1 MKKIALLII
10 MAVCGLSQV
19 RGQDFGVK
27 AGYNYST
34 FSGETSSLSTI
45 EGLSGFYIGGLVE
58 LPISNVLSI
67 QPELIFS
74 RQGVAL
80 RQELKGF
87 GLNVSINN
95 ADIRL
100 DYLNIPVMAK
110 VNLGP
115 LFLQGGV
122 QFGFLVGK
130 PEVGRY
136 ITNVRMGTLLDKDSY
151 NSFDFG
157 VGAGLGFN
165 FNRRFFAEARYTHS
179 LTNVFDPNDDYF
191 KASGIGSNNNNFKNA
206 VLSIGLGMKF

>member
-1 MKKIALLII
+1 MRKIVLLII

-34 FSGETSSLSTI
+34 FSGETSSFSTI
-45 EGLSGFYIGGLVE
+45 EGLSGFYIGGLVD
-58 LPISNVLSI
+58 LPISDVLSI

-80 RQELKGF
+80 RQEIKGF

-130 PEVGRY
+130 PEVSRY
-136 ITNVRMGTLLDKDSY
+136 ITNVRVGTLLDKDSY

-165 FNRRFFAEARYTHS
+165 LNRRLFVEARYTHS
-179 LTNVFDPNDDYF
+179 LTNVFDPTDDYF
-191 KASGIGSNNNNFKNA
+191 KASLISNDNNFKNA
-206 VLSIGLGMKF
+206 VLSVGLGVKF

>member
-1 MKKIALLII
+1 MRKIVLLII

-87 GLNVSINN
+87 GFNVSINN

-130 PEVGRY
+130 PEVNRL
-136 ITNVRMGTLLDKDSY
+136 TNTSLFPLLDKDSY

-165 FNRRFFAEARYTHS
+165 LNRRLFVEARYTHS
-179 LTNVFDPNDDYF
+179 LTNVFDPNDNLF
-191 KASGIGSNNNNFKNA
+191 KTSLISNDNNFKNA
-206 VLSIGLGMKF
+206 VLSVGLGIKF

>member
-1 MKKIALLII
+1 MRKIVLLII

-34 FSGETSSLSTI
+34 FSGDTSSLSTI

-80 RQELKGF
+80 RQ
-87 GLNVSINN
+87 GLEKSGIRIEINN

-122 QFGFLVGK
+122 QFGFLVSK
-130 PEVGRY
+130 PKVNRL
-136 ITNVRMGTLLDKDSY
+136 TNTSLFPLLDKDSY

-165 FNRRFFAEARYTHS
+165 LNRRLFVEARYTHS
-179 LTNVFDPNDDYF
+179 LTNVFDPNDNLF
-191 KASGIGSNNNNFKNA
+191 KTSLISNDNNFKNA
-206 VLSIGLGMKF
+206 VLSVGLGIKF

>member
-1 MKKIALLII
+1 MRKIVLLII

-74 RQGVAL
+74 RQGVDL
-80 RQELKGF
+80 RQGLKN
-87 GLNVSINN
+87 LSIRT
-95 ADIRL
+95 DTSEIRL

-115 LFLQGGV
+115 IFLEGGV
-122 QFGFLVGK
+122 QFGFLVNK
-130 PEVGRY
+130 PKVDSY
-136 ITNVRMGTLLDKDSY
+136 IANVYLRNLLDKDSY

-157 VGAGLGFN
+157 VGAGLGVKLN
-165 FNRRFFAEARYTHS
+165 QRFFVEARYTHS
-179 LTNVFDPNDDYF
+179 LTNVFDPNDKHF
-191 KASGIGSNNNNFKNA
+191 KSSLISDGDNFKNS
-206 VLSIGLGMKF
+206 VFSIGLGMKF

>member
-1 MKKIALLII
+1 MRKIALLII
-10 MAVCGLSQV
+10 MTICGLSQV
-19 RGQDFGVK
+19 HAQDFGVK

-34 FSGETSSLSTI
+34 FSGETSPISTI

-58 LPISNVLSI
+58 LPISDVLSI

-74 RQGVAL
+74 RQGVNWKYDFKKA
-80 RQELKGF
+80 G
-87 GLNVSINN
+87 SINN
-95 ADIRL
+95 NDIRL

-110 VNLGP
+110 VNLSP
-115 LFLQGGV
+115 LFLQAGV
-122 QFGFLVGK
+122 QFGLLVSK
-130 PEVGRY
+130 PNEIGLY
-136 ITNVRMGTLLDKDSY
+136 LFNMRMGTLLDKDSY

-165 FNRRFFAEARYTHS
+165 LNRRLFVEARYTHS

>member
-1 MKKIALLII
+1 MRKIVLLII

-34 FSGETSSLSTI
+34 LSGETSSISTI

-58 LPISNVLSI
+58 LPISNMLSI

-74 RQGVAL
+74 RQEVDL
-80 RQELKGF
+80 RQGLKN
-87 GLNVSINN
+87 LSIRT
-95 ADIRL
+95 DTSEIRL

-115 LFLQGGV
+115 IFLEGGV
-122 QFGFLVGK
+122 QFGFLVNK
-130 PEVGRY
+130 PKVDSY
-136 ITNVRMGTLLDKDSY
+136 IANVYLRNLLDKDSY

-157 VGAGLGFN
+157 VGAGLGVKLN
-165 FNRRFFAEARYTHS
+165 QHFFVETRYTYS
-179 LTNVFDPNDDYF
+179 LTNVFDPNDKHF
-191 KASGIGSNNNNFKNA
+191 KSSLISDGDNFKNS
-206 VLSIGLGMKF
+206 VFSIGLGMKF

>member
-34 FSGETSSLSTI
+34 FSGETSSISTI

-87 GLNVSINN
+87 GFNVSINN

-157 VGAGLGFN
+157 VGAGLGVN
-165 FNRRFFAEARYTHS
+165 LGQHFFVEARYTHS
-179 LTNVFDPNDDYF
+179 LTNALDPNNNSLKNAHISDD
-191 KASGIGSNNNNFKNA
+191 NNFKNA
-206 VLSIGLGMKF
+206 VLSLGLGVKF

>member
-1 MKKIALLII
+1 MRKIVLLII

-74 RQGVAL
+74 RQGVAWK
-80 RQELKGF
+80 RELKGF
-87 GLNVSINN
+87 GMSVNINN

-130 PEVGRY
+130 PETSSTVNGLRV
-136 ITNVRMGTLLDKDSY
+136 TEQVDKDAY
-151 NSFDFG
+151 ASFDFG
-157 VGAGLGFN
+157 VGAGLGVN
-165 FNRRFFAEARYTHS
+165 LSQHFFVEARYTHS
-179 LTNVFDPNDDYF
+179 LTNALDPNNNSLKNAHISDD
-191 KASGIGSNNNNFKNA
+191 NNFKNA
-206 VLSIGLGMKF
+206 VLSLGLGVKF

>member
-1 MKKIALLII
+1 MRKIVLLII

-80 RQELKGF
+80 RQ
-87 GLNVSINN
+87 GLEKSGIRIEINN

-122 QFGFLVGK
+122 QFGFLVSK
-130 PEVGRY
+130 PKVNRL
-136 ITNVRMGTLLDKDSY
+136 TNTSLFPLLDKDSY

-165 FNRRFFAEARYTHS
+165 LNRRLFVEARYTHS
-179 LTNVFDPNDDYF
+179 LTNALDPNNNSLKNAHISDD
-191 KASGIGSNNNNFKNA
+191 NNFKNA
-206 VLSIGLGMKF
+206 VLSLGLGVKF

>member
-1 MKKIALLII
+1 MRKIVLLII

-74 RQGVAL
+74 RQGVAWK
-80 RQELKGF
+80 RELKGF
-87 GLNVSINN
+87 GMSVNINN

-130 PEVGRY
+130 PETSSTVNGLRV
-136 ITNVRMGTLLDKDSY
+136 TEQVEKDAY
-151 NSFDFG
+151 ASFDFG
-157 VGAGLGFN
+157 VGAGLGVN
-165 FNRRFFAEARYTHS
+165 LSQHFFVEARYTHS
-179 LTNVFDPNDDYF
+179 LTNALDPNNNSLKNAHISDD
-191 KASGIGSNNNNFKNA
+191 NNFKNA
-206 VLSIGLGMKF
+206 VLSLGLGVKF

>member
-1 MKKIALLII
+1 MRKIALLII
-10 MAVCGLSQV
+10 MTACGLSQV
-19 RGQDFGVK
+19 HAQDFGVK

-34 FSGETSSLSTI
+34 FSGETSSISTI
-45 EGLSGFYIGGLVE
+45 EGLSGFYIGGLVD
-58 LPISNVLSI
+58 LPISDVLSI

-80 RQELKGF
+80 RQEIKGF
-87 GLNVSINN
+87 GFNVSINN

-115 LFLQGGV
+115 FFLQGGV

-130 PEVGRY
+130 PELGRY
-136 ITNVRMGTLLDKDSY
+136 ITNVRVGTLLDKDSY

>member
-1 MKKIALLII
+1 MRKIVLLII

-34 FSGETSSLSTI
+34 FSGETSPLSTI

-80 RQELKGF
+80 RQEIKGF
-87 GLNVSINN
+87 GFNVSINN

-122 QFGFLVGK
+122 QFGFLVSK
-130 PEVGRY
+130 PKVNRLPN
-136 ITNVRMGTLLDKDSY
+136 TSLFTLLDKDSY

-157 VGAGLGFN
+157 VGVGLGFN

-179 LTNVFDPNDDYF
+179 LTNVFDPNDNLF
-191 KASGIGSNNNNFKNA
+191 KTSLISNDNNFKNV
-206 VLSIGLGMKF
+206 VLSIGLGVKF

>member
-1 MKKIALLII
+1 MRKIVLLII

-34 FSGETSSLSTI
+34 FSGETSPLSTI

-80 RQELKGF
+80 RQEIKGF
-87 GLNVSINN
+87 GFNVSINN

-122 QFGFLVGK
+122 QFGFLVSK
-130 PEVGRY
+130 PKVNRLPN
-136 ITNVRMGTLLDKDSY
+136 TSLFTLLDKDSY

-157 VGAGLGFN
+157 VGVGLGFN